1 MTENASPPETTHEG
15 NPLRQT
21 LELYQDTITAIEGQK
36 TMVSIH
42 QMALTLHQE
51 NWQKKLLA
59 EYGNTM
65 ALLDAT
71 YKITSCFVLH
81 VCQCT
86 K

>member
-21 LELYQDTITAIEGQK
+21 LELYQLRHYNGNRGTENNGFNSSDGTDT
-36 TMVSIH
+36 S
-42 QMALTLHQE
+42 QE

-71 YKITSCFVLH
+71 
-81 VCQCT
+81 
-86 K
+86 